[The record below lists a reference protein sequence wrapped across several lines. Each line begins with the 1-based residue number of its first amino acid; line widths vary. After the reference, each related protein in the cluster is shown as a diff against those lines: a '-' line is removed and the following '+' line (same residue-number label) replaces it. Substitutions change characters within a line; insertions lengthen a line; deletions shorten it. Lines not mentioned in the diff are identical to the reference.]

1 MEGESNI
8 DHQLVSSGEF
18 LTFIL
23 GDEEYGVDIL
33 SVQGIQGW
41 TGTTRIPDAPPYMLG
56 VINLRG
62 AIVPI
67 IDLRVKFELKSAEF
81 NSTTVVIVV
90 KAYSGEKEHIIG
102 LVVDAVSEV
111 YKFDVD
117 SIQRNPELSNEQVN
131 DFVEGLISIDEK
143 MVIILDINKL
153 ASEWSLDIDQQ
164 ESAA

>member
-1 MEGESNI
+1 MSTEQTI
-8 DHQLVSSGEF
+8 DQHMMSSGEF

-23 GDEEYGVDIL
+23 GNEEYGVDIL
-33 SVQGIQGW
+33 CVQGIQGW
-41 TGTTRIPDAPPYMLG
+41 TGTTRIPDAPDYMLG

-67 IDLRVKFELKSAEF
+67 IDLRVKFELRSAEF

-90 KAYSGEKEHIIG
+90 KAQSNDKEHIIG

-111 YKFDVD
+111 YKFDVE

-153 ASEWSLDIDQQ
+153 ASDWSLAVEQQ

>member
-1 MEGESNI
+1 MENESNI

-41 TGTTRIPDAPPYMLG
+41 SGTTRIPDAPPYMLG

-67 IDLRVKFELKSAEF
+67 IDLRVKFELRSAIF
-81 NSTTVVIVV
+81 NSTTVVLSLI
-90 KAYSGEKEHIIG
+90 HI
-102 LVVDAVSEV
+102 SEPTRP
-111 YKFDVD
+111 Y
-117 SIQRNPELSNEQVN
+117 
-131 DFVEGLISIDEK
+131 
-143 MVIILDINKL
+143 
-153 ASEWSLDIDQQ
+153 
-164 ESAA
+164 

>member
-1 MEGESNI
+1 MDSDSDTSNN
-8 DHQLVSSGEF
+8 LVSSGEF
-18 LTFIL
+18 FTFIL

-67 IDLRVKFELKSAEF
+67 IDLRVKFELRSAEF

-90 KAYSGEKEHIIG
+90 KAYSETKEHIIG

-111 YKFDVD
+111 YKFDVE
-117 SIQRNPELSNEQVN
+117 SIQKNPELSNEQVN
-131 DFVEGLISIDEK
+131 DFVEGLISIEEK

-153 ASEWSLDIDQQ
+153 AADWSLDTDQKD
-164 ESAA
+164 AA

>member
-1 MEGESNI
+1 MENASNI
-8 DHQLVSSGEF
+8 DHQQVSSGEF

-41 TGTTRIPDAPPYMLG
+41 TGTTRIPDAPEYMLG

-67 IDLRVKFELKSAEF
+67 IDLRVKFELRTAEF

-90 KAYSGEKEHIIG
+90 KAYSNSKEHIIG
-102 LVVDAVSEV
+102 
-111 YKFDVD
+111 
-117 SIQRNPELSNEQVN
+117 
-131 DFVEGLISIDEK
+131 EGLISIDEK

-153 ASEWSLDIDQQ
+153 ASEWSIDADTT
-164 ESAA
+164 EKAA